1 MLNREAFGKAI
12 IGLSESL
19 GSHLS
24 SAAVAVYYAVLRDLP
39 DEAWRAALG
48 KAATTATRHQ
58 MPTPAELRQL
68 AGEQAPDERAAVAW
82 REARDA
88 VARWGTYDSVA
99 FEDRAINATIRAL
112 FGGWIAFCRCP
123 EEELEQ
129 FKRREFVRLYPAFAR
144 NTTPEQ
150 GKHLVGLAEMAGHA
164 REPRRIGATTRAVG
178 AGLAPGA
185 PGSPLLASGGR
196 AAPSGPVSAASV
208 LGPVLDVGEGTR

>member
-1 MLNREAFGKAI
+1 MLNRERFAVA
-12 IGLSESL
+12 LTALAESL
-19 GSHLS
+19 GVRLS
-24 SAAVAVYYAVLRDLP
+24 TQAGNIYFAVLKDLS

-68 AGEQAPDERAAVAW
+68 AGEQAPEERAAVAW

-150 GKHLVGLAEMAGHA
+150 GKHLVGIAEMAGHA
-164 REPRRIGATTRAVG
+164 REPRRIGATSRVVG
-178 AGLAPGA
+178 AGLAPSA
-185 PGSPLLASGGR
+185 PGSPLLASGGH

-208 LGPVLDVGEGTR
+208 LGPVLDVGEGSR